1 MIVKTRAD
9 VIGTWGEAS
18 GAHWTSLRLHHRE
31 DGMGVNLT
39 DSIPEPG
46 FEMALWQAPKKS

>member
-9 VIGTWGEAS
+9 VIGTRREAS
-18 GAHWTSLRLHHRE
+18 GAYWTSLRLLHRE

-39 DSIPEPG
+39 DSTLEPG
-46 FEMALWQAPKKS
+46 FEMVLWQAPKKG